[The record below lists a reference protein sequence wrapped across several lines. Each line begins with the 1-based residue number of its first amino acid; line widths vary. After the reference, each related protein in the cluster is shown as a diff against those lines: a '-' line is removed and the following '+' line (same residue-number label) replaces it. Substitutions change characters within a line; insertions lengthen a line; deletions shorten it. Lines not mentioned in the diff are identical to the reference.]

1 MELGGGDD
9 TPDTLEK
16 RVVKYY
22 THDVEWGE
30 EVSIRGQLYVK

>member
-1 MELGGGDD
+1 MELGAGDD